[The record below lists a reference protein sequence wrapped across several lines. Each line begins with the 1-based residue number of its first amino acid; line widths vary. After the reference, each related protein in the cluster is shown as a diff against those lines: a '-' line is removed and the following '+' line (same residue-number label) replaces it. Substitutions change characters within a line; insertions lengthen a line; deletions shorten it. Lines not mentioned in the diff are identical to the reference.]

1 MAVRGTR
8 AQILEDIA
16 AVASAG
22 ADELILDLHLQDWWR
37 NTRQML
43 DAALEIRELVSTART

>member
-16 AVASAG
+16 AVACAG

-43 DAALEIRELVSTART
+43 DAALEIRELVAAAEL